1 MRAALAASR
10 DALERLASLRRES
23 RSGPPH
29 GLLDALRRLFDL
41 KE

>member
-1 MRAALAASR
+1 L
-10 DALERLASLRRES
+10 LHPPLASLRNECRA
-23 RSGPPH
+23 GPPH